1 MPKNQEKIVFDSQ
14 SFLKTVTSKPGVY
27 QMLDS
32 QKKIIYVGKAK
43 NLKKRLCSYF
53 RKTGLTSKTKALV
66 SHIHKIEVT
75 VTHTESEALLLEN
88 NLIKENLPRYNILLR
103 DDKSY
108 PYIYISDKDRFPAI
122 ALHRGAR
129 KKEGQY
135 LGPYPNSG
143 AVRDSIK
150 LLQRM
155 FLIRQC
161 EDSVFKN
168 RSRPCL
174 QYQIKRCT
182 APCVDY
188 ITEKA
193 YKKDINHAIL
203 FLQGKS
209 NQIINDLVLAME
221 NASGRMN

>member
-1 MPKNQEKIVFDSQ
+1 MPSKTDKTTFDSK
-14 SFLKTVTSKPGVY
+14 SFLKTVTGKPGVY
-27 QMLDS
+27 QIFDD
-32 QKKIIYVGKAK
+32 QKKILYVGKAK
-43 NLKKRLCSYF
+43 NLKKRLSSYF
-53 RKTGLTSKTKALV
+53 RSTGLSTKTKLLV
-66 SHIHKIEVT
+66 SHIQDIEVII
-75 VTHTESEALLLEN
+75 THTESEALLLEN
-88 NLIKENLPRYNILLR
+88 NLIKQHLPRYNILLR

-108 PYIYISDKDRFPAI
+108 PYIFISDKEQFPAI
-122 ALHRGAR
+122 SLHRGA
-129 KKEGQY
+129 KKKAGQY
-135 LGPYPNSG
+135 LGPYPNAG
-143 AVRDSIK
+143 AVRESIK

-193 YKKDINHAIL
+193 YKKDISHAIL
-203 FLQGKS
+203 FSGKKQSDHKRSGSSHGKS
-209 NQIINDLVLAME
+209 IRFAE
-221 NASGRMN
+221 F